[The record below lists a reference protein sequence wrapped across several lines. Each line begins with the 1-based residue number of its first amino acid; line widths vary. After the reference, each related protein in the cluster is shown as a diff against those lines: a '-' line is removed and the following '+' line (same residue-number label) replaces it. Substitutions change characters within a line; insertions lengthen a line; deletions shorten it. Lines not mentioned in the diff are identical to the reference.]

1 MGINGRLQR
10 YLLPASIMA
19 LLLFLSSFWLP
30 QVSMR
35 DCETSWHPCL
45 SFNFYLPT
53 PETPVIP
60 HPGGVQSGGQQGER
74 GVVLGSVPPLQVCQG
89 QQFQVWRLMSHLT
102 SSMATHSDDVLLE
115 HYLYSWD
122 ELIKFM
128 ESLGP
133 LVSFFS
139 QKVKDKIA
147 VIRELAQQEK
157 EDLEKRSPVEGH
169 SGLQTPP
176 SGLQGPAAYSSV
188 RSMVESELQRGLV
201 NFSVRTRSGSR
212 NLLRLHRSL
221 LWILLLLQGLGE
233 GPDAQGVYRTPGE
246 LCRDAYTVALAPHHP
261 WLIRSA
267 AELVFVALPDRRVF
281 LDIVCVRKEE
291 EVGPVLNIV
300 VNVMREVY
308 TRTQSMLEE
317 HNMMELP

>member
-30 QVSMR
+30 QIAMG

-45 SFNFYLPT
+45 SFNFYRPT

-60 HPGGVQSGGQQGER
+60 HPGGVQSGGQ
-74 GVVLGSVPPLQVCQG
+74 
-89 QQFQVWRLMSHLT
+89 H
-102 SSMATHSDDVLLE
+102 
-115 HYLYSWD
+115 
-122 ELIKFM
+122 
-128 ESLGP
+128 
-133 LVSFFS
+133 
-139 QKVKDKIA
+139 DKIA

-157 EDLEKRSPVEGH
+157 VDHEKRSPAEGH

-176 SGLQGPAAYSSV
+176 SGLQGPAAYRSV

-201 NFSVRTRSGSR
+201 NFNVRTRSGCR

-233 GPDAQGVYRTPGE
+233 GPDAQGAYRTPGE

-261 WLIRSA
+261 WLIRRA

-291 EVGPVLNIV
+291 EVGPVLNTV
-300 VNVMREVY
+300 LNVMREVY